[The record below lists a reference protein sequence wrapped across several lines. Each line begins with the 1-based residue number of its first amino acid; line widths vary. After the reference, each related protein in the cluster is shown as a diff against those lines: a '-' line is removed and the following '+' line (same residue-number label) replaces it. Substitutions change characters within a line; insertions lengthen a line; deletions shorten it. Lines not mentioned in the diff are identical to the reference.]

1 MRCSRTAV
9 GAAAVTALM
18 TVSPAMAN
26 AQGGEDGDGGPITTV
41 VGGLDGPRQLSDY
54 TGDRLVVAES
64 DSGEV
69 SSVDPRRGRVETLL
83 TGLGNAQGVDY
94 QDGRLYVAVGETF
107 GPPVEGVPS
116 QVLLEAK
123 PNGKIVRSFD
133 LLAYELE
140 HNPDGQQQFVEG
152 TEEPVE
158 TLSNPF
164 SVLVQDK
171 RILVSDAGA
180 NAVLSIDR
188 SSGEIST
195 FFVPPV
201 ITDVPG
207 CETAPNNPGTVGCD
221 PVPTE
226 IAEGP
231 RDHIYVGTLGAE
243 VPGAGRVYVLD
254 RHGEVVRVIE
264 DLTSV
269 TGVAVDHGKVYV
281 SNVIANAPMNPDE
294 PPEGFDPATIGE
306 ITEILPN
313 GERTTIQVTMPTG
326 LEVEDGQLHASAW
339 SVAGFLGMPSAGEVQ
354 RISDRAFS
362 TP

>member
-1 MRCSRTAV
+1 MSYSRAAV
-9 GAAAVTALM
+9 GAAAAVALA
-18 TVSPAMAN
+18 TVSPSTAN
-26 AQGGEDGDGGPITTV
+26 ADAREDHARGPLVTV
-41 VGGLDGPRQLSDY
+41 AGGLDGPRQLSDY
-54 TGDRLVVAES
+54 TGDELVVAES

-69 SSVDPRRGRVETLL
+69 SSVDPHGRVQTLL

-94 QDGRLYVAVGETF
+94 QDGRLYVAVGESF
-107 GPPVEGVPS
+107 GPPVEGVPG
-116 QVLLEAK
+116 QVLLEAE
-123 PNGKIVRSFD
+123 PNGRIVRSFD
-133 LLAYELE
+133 LLAYELQ

-164 SVLVQDK
+164 SVLVQDE

-188 SSGEIST
+188 GTWEIST

-201 ITDVPG
+201 VSDVPG
-207 CETAPNNPGTVGCD
+207 CETAENNPGTVGCD

-231 RDHIYVGTLGAE
+231 RDHVHVGTLGAE

-254 RHGEVVRVIE
+254 RNGDVVRVIE

-269 TGVAVDHGKVYV
+269 TGVAVDDGKVFV
-281 SNVIANAPMNPDE
+281 SNVMEGLPENPDE
-294 PPEGFDPATIGE
+294 PPPGFDPSTIGE
-306 ITEILPN
+306 ITRIMPD
-313 GERTTIQVTMPTG
+313 GARTTVQVPMPTG
-326 LEVEDGQLHASAW
+326 LEVEDGRLHPSAW
-339 SVAGFLGMPSAGEVQ
+339 SVAGFLGMPGAGEVV
-354 RISDRAFS
+354 RIGDRAFAS
-362 TP
+362 R